1 MAKNIRPLSEKDK
14 KKQKVFKTA
23 FSSSKQSNR
32 HVESS
37 CGNDAEKTLPEG
49 RNFFRCLQ
57 KWLKNADSSEKAI
70 KLKIFLWTLNM
81 HFWN

>member
-1 MAKNIRPLSEKDK
+1 MAENNRPLSEKDK

-37 CGNDAEKTLPEG
+37 CGNIAEMILPEG

-57 KWLKNADSSEKAI
+57 KWLKNANIPK
-70 KLKIFLWTLNM
+70 KINQPENVSLDP
-81 HFWN
+81 